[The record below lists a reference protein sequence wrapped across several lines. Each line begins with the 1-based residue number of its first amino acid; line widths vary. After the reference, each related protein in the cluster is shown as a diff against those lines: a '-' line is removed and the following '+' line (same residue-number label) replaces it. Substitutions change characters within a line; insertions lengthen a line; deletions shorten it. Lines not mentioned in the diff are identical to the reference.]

1 MSLVD
6 VATPNPALFILP
18 AKGEWGAHLRS
29 SNLLPAANLAP
40 RRAQTLG

>member
-18 AKGEWGAHLRS
+18 AKGEWGAFAQLKP
-29 SNLLPAANLAP
+29 PAG
-40 RRAQTLG
+40 R